1 MAKYLTYK
9 STRLFLKLSKIC
21 YLTGSLSCSQFM
33 ERLALLR
40 MMCSPKNPSG
50 IYAERVLSREKIEL
64 NDVWFDDAKKIGVI
78 ESSEE
83 FKSNNEPPLLY
94 FCSAPHT
101 AMSHWTFHKCDDDFF
116 PSIPHGHLQ
125 GKSQPK
131 LDSYNGRVYQKENE
145 IRQESRDKII
155 KLWNDEKF
163 REFAT
168 QSIQYYLDKHPT
180 YKGWRVEK
188 PLRLPR
194 RRK

>member
-1 MAKYLTYK
+1 MKKYLTYK
-9 STRLFLKLSKIC
+9 SARLFLKLSKIC
-21 YLTGSLSCSQFM
+21 YLTDSLSQSQFM
-33 ERLALLR
+33 ERLALLKI
-40 MMCSPKNPSG
+40 MCSPKNPSG
-50 IYAERVLSREKIEL
+50 IYAERVLLFEKFEL
-64 NDVWFDDAKKIGVI
+64 NDKWFDDAKKRSFI
-78 ESSEE
+78 EVGGE
-83 FKSNNEPPLLY
+83 FKSNGEPPLLH
-94 FCSAPHT
+94 FCPT
-101 AMSHWTFHKCDDDFF
+101 PNIGMPHWTFHKCDDDFF

-155 KLWNDEKF
+155 RLWNDEKF